1 MMNAMPPERAPDAIE
16 GCLEACRRCDAV
28 VGSILAQDAAAYAAV
43 GPHLRHCLD
52 HFTLLLDGW
61 PTGAVD
67 YDARERD
74 ERAERDPARAREV
87 LRGIAR
93 GVAAIRPGDLA
104 REIQVRQAA
113 APGRPPLASRSRL
126 ERELVFL
133 SSHTIHHIAIMVLAA
148 GAAGVT
154 IPADL
159 AVAYSTEAHRASVA
173 ATS

>member
-1 MMNAMPPERAPDAIE
+1 MNAMPPDRAPDAIE

-28 VGSILAQDAAAYAAV
+28 IASVIAQNPGAYAAV
-43 GPHLRHCLD
+43 GPHVRHCLD
-52 HFTLLLDGW
+52 HFRLLLDGW

-74 ERAERDPARAREV
+74 ARAERDPVVAREV
-87 LRGIAR
+87 LRGIT
-93 GVAAIRPGDLA
+93 GGLAAIRPHDLA
-104 REIQVRQAA
+104 REIRVTQSA

-148 GAAGVT
+148 RAAGVT
-154 IPADL
+154 VPAEL
-159 AVAYSTEAHRASVA
+159 AVAYSTESHRASLTA
-173 ATS
+173 KS